1 MEYSIE
7 RFSESHIP
15 ALANLYNLCFRK
27 NISPDWFRQKYDTDN
42 LGVKYIGF
50 LALDQNKVAA
60 FYGVI
65 PCLVALEGQDILAAQ
80 SADTMTHPDHRNKG
94 LFFTLARKTYELAG
108 ELNIRF
114 LFGFPN
120 QHSLPGAVK
129 LGWDFSLPPMKLF
142 QLKLRSLPYARL
154 IFKSKLLSQ
163 VYLNVTR
170 LTLGSDRGKAHGIL
184 PEQRNGPKHD
194 AAFISYKKYSPAF
207 FITINQTDIW
217 VRLDGD
223 MKIGLL
229 TIPPE
234 SDPRPLLTKLKR
246 LATILGCGQV
256 VFITSHNT
264 SLYKNLSLY
273 IQPVDAFPT
282 GIFKLTDDE
291 RLPYELI
298 SFEYCDLDIF

>member
-1 MEYSIE
+1 VEYSIE
-7 RFSESHIP
+7 RLSEAHIP
-15 ALANLYNLCFRK
+15 ALASLYNLCFRK
-27 NISPDWFRQKYDTDN
+27 NISPGWFRQKYDTEN

-65 PCLVALEGQDILAAQ
+65 PWLVILEGQEILAAQ

-94 LFFTLARKTYELAG
+94 LFVTLARKTYDLAKNS
-108 ELNIRF
+108 NIRF

-120 QHSLPGAVK
+120 QHSQPGAVK

-142 QLKLRSLPYARL
+142 QLTFRSLPYARL
-154 IFKSKLLSQ
+154 IFRSKLLSQ
-163 VYLNVTR
+163 VYLNVIR
-170 LTLGSDRGKAHGIL
+170 LMLGSDRANAHGIFS
-184 PEQRNGPKHD
+184 EQHNGPKHD
-194 AAFISYKKYSPAF
+194 ATFIAYKKYSPAF

-223 MKIGLL
+223 MKIGLI
-229 TIPPE
+229 TIPPH
-234 SDPRPLLTKLKR
+234 SDPHPLLKKLQT
-246 LATILGCGQV
+246 LATVLGCSRV

-264 SLYKNLSLY
+264 GLYKSLSPH

-282 GIFKLTDDE
+282 GIYKLTEE

>member
-1 MEYSIE
+1 MDYSIE
-7 RFSESHIP
+7 RLSEAHIP

-27 NISPDWFRQKYDTDN
+27 NISPDWFRQKYNTEN

-65 PCLVALEGQDILAAQ
+65 PCPVILEGQEILAAQ

-94 LFFTLARKTYELAG
+94 LFVTLARKTYKLAKNS
-108 ELNIRF
+108 NIRF

-120 QHSLPGAVK
+120 QHSQPGAVK
-129 LGWDFSLPPMKLF
+129 LGWDFSLPAMKLF
-142 QLKLRSLPYARL
+142 QLTPRSLPYARL
-154 IFKSKLLSQ
+154 IFRSKLLSQ
-163 VYLNVTR
+163 CYLGAIR
-170 LTLGSDRGKAHGIL
+170 LTLGSDRGSTAGIFSK
-184 PEQRNGPKHD
+184 QRNGPKHD
-194 AAFISYKKYSPAF
+194 AAFIAYKKYSPAF
-207 FITINQTDIW
+207 FISINQTDIW

-223 MKIGLL
+223 MKIGLIS
-229 TIPPE
+229 TPPE
-234 SDPRPLLTKLKR
+234 SDARPLLKKLKT
-246 LATILGCGQV
+246 LAAVLGCGRV

-264 SLYKNLSLY
+264 GLYKSLSPHL
-273 IQPVDAFPT
+273 QPVDAFPT
-282 GIFKLTDDE
+282 GIYRLTEE